1 MAVTTFQNGEG
12 LDVEVYARL
21 EGRAFLFRR
30 EPETEDKKIQ
40 IRGWPLSGDPSLV
53 EYTNAMR
60 LHYFMSTEE
69 PRRATY
75 LAEIGEEE
83 EGSKGDVITDE
94 DDLLRVIMPFDV
106 SRQLRDD
113 GERDRLPSPVARAL
127 FGEPPVKLRRKR
139 LSLRE
144 PGSVPDIELCPWVL
158 YEWTGFPRRWSAKR
172 QASCAYIPLS
182 LDEMREHDDDLTR
195 GVGQEVVDELIRAA
209 PSQPSSAAEH
219 AATDNRYNRLFTP
232 EYKQWELDTWQYCI
246 TQKDQLSQTEFK
258 FMVDNVA
265 TRMITWVYGDRDA
278 GTMVC
283 NVRSKGDAPCLL
295 NGPKQFIDHCVGSKH
310 CKSVKDLK

>member
-1 MAVTTFQNGEG
+1 MDELNSRDARNRANNKWHYGKHRANGRRHYGNNSRWSDDTDEHGRDQQAIETSGVQGQAIDTLAADTIASPIVDEVLLKAQSFQRDVGAQNKLMAPGRTADVEAMVVTTFQNGEG

-83 EGSKGDVITDE
+83 EGSKGDLIIDE

-113 GERDRLPSPVARAL
+113 GERDRLPSPVVRAL

-158 YEWTGFPRRWSAKR
+158 YERKGFPRRWSAKR
-172 QASCAYIPLS
+172 HNILCIHPLKP
-182 LDEMREHDDDLTR
+182 R
-195 GVGQEVVDELIRAA
+195 
-209 PSQPSSAAEH
+209 
-219 AATDNRYNRLFTP
+219 
-232 EYKQWELDTWQYCI
+232 
-246 TQKDQLSQTEFK
+246 
-258 FMVDNVA
+258 
-265 TRMITWVYGDRDA
+265 
-278 GTMVC
+278 
-283 NVRSKGDAPCLL
+283 
-295 NGPKQFIDHCVGSKH
+295 
-310 CKSVKDLK
+310 